1 MSEIL
6 RVLVADDEPL
16 TRSELVSLVESEP
29 RLQLVAVCRDGKEA
43 FERLRQGEVDL
54 ALLDVEMPLMSGI
67 EVVRSLGNAAPPA
80 VVFATAHPEF
90 AVAAFEVQAIDYLLK
105 PYDRAR
111 FQAALSRVEERLAS
125 RDPAEAGTRLVLRRE
140 GRVEVV
146 MIQELLWVE
155 SADQYVQ
162 LHTHTGERLMR
173 ESMGKM
179 EAALLPHGFMRVH
192 RSAIVRLEQV
202 REMQSISNGGKEL
215 VLMDGS
221 RVPVSRS
228 RAAEVRRHL
237 L

>member
-1 MSEIL
+1 MTVAL

-16 TRSELVSLVESEP
+16 TRSELVSLVQSEAG
-29 RLQLVAVCRDGKEA
+29 LELVAVCRDGKEA
-43 FERLRQGEVDL
+43 FERLGQADVDL

-67 EVVRSLGNAAPPA
+67 EVVRSLGSAAPPA

-105 PYDRAR
+105 PYDHAR
-111 FQAALSRVEERLAS
+111 FAAALGRVRERLAS
-125 RDPAEAGTRLVLRRE
+125 RDGTSTGTRLVLRRE

-146 MIQELLWVE
+146 MVQDLLWVE

-162 LHTHTGERLMR
+162 LHTTDGERLMR
-173 ESMGKM
+173 ESMSRM
-179 EAALLPHGFMRVH
+179 EEALLPHGFLRVH

-202 REMQSISNGGKEL
+202 RELHSLPGGAKEL
-215 VLMDGS
+215 LLGDGS
-221 RVPVSRS
+221 RVPVSRA
-228 RAAEVRRHL
+228 RAAEVRRNL